1 MPVFR
6 LIFSA
11 APSKVLSNYSHICIF
26 LVDELKRMLKGK
38 NNRTYV
44 NLSLT
49 LAEYRNEGQIYLEI
63 NK

>member
-11 APSKVLSNYSHICIF
+11 APSKVLSNDSHICIF
-26 LVDELKRMLKGK
+26 LVDERMLKGK
-38 NNRTYV
+38 NNGTYV